1 MRQCAPKVRSHRPK
15 QCIEAQPRF
24 NNKFN
29 RRPRSNIDRLLTAWT
44 RAAAWCGQQLSRA
57 FRQPAYRLLVAAKD
71 RGLLGRDI
79 RSVRGAGEVRGV
91 Q

>member
-15 QCIEAQPRF
+15 QCIQAQPR
-24 NNKFN
+24 NNN
-29 RRPRSNIDRLLTAWT
+29 LTDVLVPNIDRLLTAWT